1 MEKEATPTTS
11 EVEEAEERAR
21 LESALRVVTQAQ
33 DVATYLAA
41 IEILAPYVRVD
52 PQEQATL
59 IHLARSAQDSQVQE
73 AAVAALA
80 EE

>member
-1 MEKEATPTTS
+1 MEKEAMPTTS
-11 EVEEAEERAR
+11 EVEDTEERAR

-33 DVATYLAA
+33 EVATYLAA
-41 IEILAPYVRVD
+41 IEILAPYVMVNLQVRT
-52 PQEQATL
+52 TL
-59 IHLARSAQDSQVQE
+59 SHLAQSAQASQVHE